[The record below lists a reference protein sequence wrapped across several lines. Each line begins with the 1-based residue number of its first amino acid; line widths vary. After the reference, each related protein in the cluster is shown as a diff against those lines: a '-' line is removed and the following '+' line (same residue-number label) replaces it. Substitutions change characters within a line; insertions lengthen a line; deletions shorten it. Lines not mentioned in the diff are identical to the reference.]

1 VTHITRLGRIRMEC
15 GRCRS
20 VVMLPVERG
29 DACPDRCVGCGAP
42 FPAHSLA
49 GLMKGLHEARV
60 VLEGPDSTFLIRVS
74 LEE

>member
-1 VTHITRLGRIRMEC
+1 
-15 GRCRS
+15 
-20 VVMLPVERG
+20 MLPVERG